1 MNTDS
6 SQFITGRE
14 VAVLDMLNARDRRH
28 AIQQELIRTHNATVI
43 SFTLNIPGPIK
54 VFPLGEMTFE
64 EGIRLIDSQLHA
76 WKIPVLEKRTIRDF
90 TGNEQF
96 WSVKGD
102 TLFIKE
108 ILCLLEDSLSFGRL
122 FDIDVIRTDET
133 KVSRTELG
141 FPGRKC
147 LLCSN
152 DAFVCSRSRT
162 HTVKELL
169 DKACELMKDYF
180 EEKQAKKLSSLSMQA
195 LLYEVS
201 ATPKPGLV
209 DRNNT
214 GAHKDMDIFTFEA
227 SAVSLNHYFE
237 KFALCGMEKEH
248 ENGHEPFSRIFARL
262 RSLGIQAEDAMMT
275 ATKGI
280 NTHKGLIFSLAIL
293 NCSLGYMYANHIPYS
308 PDTLLSINRKL
319 VADVLEDFK
328 DITAET
334 ARTNGERL
342 YALYGMKGARGEAIS
357 GYSTVLKTAL
367 PILKETI
374 HRDLDLKKIAGMV
387 KTRIEIFPDIKELID
402 FFEEVPEYDV
412 AMYTHKKMKTTAESS
427 LQVLKEVLPLLKAQ
441 EDYSNDA
448 LYEMLCAFVKEKG
461 YKNGYV
467 MWPIRTAASG
477 KQMTPCGATEILEIL
492 GKEES
497 IARIEKAI
505 EKLS

>member
-195 LLYEVS
+195 LLDEGDEIAGVRMTFGDNEVIV
-201 ATPKPGLV
+201 ATHNGYAIRIRETDIREMSRVAHGVKAIKLRGSDYV
-209 DRNNT
+209 VSMARVRE
-214 GAHKDMDIFTFEA
+214 GASVLTVA
-227 SAVSLNHYFE
+227 
-237 KFALCGMEKEH
+237 
-248 ENGHEPFSRIFARL
+248 ENGLGRRVPLESYKVQNRGGYGLMNYKSGGVCGIKVVDDEDDIIMISTDGIVIRIRACDISMMSRYSRGVRL
-262 RSLGIQAEDAMMT
+262 MRVGEDGRVVSFTRTEHDDDVETAEVEKATAEEIAEAQAEENAEVIED
-275 ATKGI
+275 
-280 NTHKGLIFSLAIL
+280 NTESVE
-293 NCSLGYMYANHIPYS
+293 N
-308 PDTLLSINRKL
+308 
-319 VADVLEDFK
+319 EDSEN
-328 DITAET
+328 T
-334 ARTNGERL
+334 
-342 YALYGMKGARGEAIS
+342 
-357 GYSTVLKTAL
+357 
-367 PILKETI
+367 
-374 HRDLDLKKIAGMV
+374 
-387 KTRIEIFPDIKELID
+387 
-402 FFEEVPEYDV
+402 EE
-412 AMYTHKKMKTTAESS
+412 
-427 LQVLKEVLPLLKAQ
+427 
-441 EDYSNDA
+441 
-448 LYEMLCAFVKEKG
+448 
-461 YKNGYV
+461 
-467 MWPIRTAASG
+467 
-477 KQMTPCGATEILEIL
+477 
-492 GKEES
+492 
-497 IARIEKAI
+497 
-505 EKLS
+505 

>member
-262 RSLGIQAEDAMMT
+262 RSLGHQYT
-275 ATKGI
+275 QRT
-280 NTHKGLIFSLAIL
+280 
-293 NCSLGYMYANHIPYS
+293 Y
-308 PDTLLSINRKL
+308 LLPGDLKL
-319 VADVLEDFK
+319 LL
-328 DITAET
+328 
-334 ARTNGERL
+334 RL
-342 YALYGMKGARGEAIS
+342 YVCKPYPLFPRHAALHQPETGSRCPGRFQRYYGRNRPHQWR
-357 GYSTVLKTAL
+357 T
-367 PILKETI
+367 
-374 HRDLDLKKIAGMV
+374 
-387 KTRIEIFPDIKELID
+387 
-402 FFEEVPEYDV
+402 
-412 AMYTHKKMKTTAESS
+412 
-427 LQVLKEVLPLLKAQ
+427 PLRPLW
-441 EDYSNDA
+441 
-448 LYEMLCAFVKEKG
+448 YERSPG
-461 YKNGYV
+461 
-467 MWPIRTAASG
+467 
-477 KQMTPCGATEILEIL
+477 
-492 GKEES
+492 
-497 IARIEKAI
+497 
-505 EKLS
+505 

>member
-14 VAVLDMLNARDRRH
+14 VTVPDMLNARDRRH
-28 AIQQELIRTHNATVI
+28 AIQQELIRTHGATVI
-43 SFTLNIPGPIK
+43 SFTLNIPGPVKI
-54 VFPLGEMTFE
+54 FPLGEMTFE
-64 EGIRLIDSQLHA
+64 EGVRLIDSQLHA

-102 TLFIKE
+102 DLFIKE
-108 ILCLLEDSLSFGRL
+108 TLCLLEDSLSFGRL

-262 RSLGIQAEDAMMT
+262 RSLGIQAEDAMMA

-308 PDTLLSINRKL
+308 PDMLLSINQKL
-319 VADVLEDFK
+319 VADVLEDFRE
-328 DITAET
+328 ITAEN

-342 YALYGMKGARGEAIS
+342 IS
-357 GYSTVLKTAL
+357 K
-367 PILKETI
+367 
-374 HRDLDLKKIAGMV
+374 
-387 KTRIEIFPDIKELID
+387 
-402 FFEEVPEYDV
+402 
-412 AMYTHKKMKTTAESS
+412 
-427 LQVLKEVLPLLKAQ
+427 
-441 EDYSNDA
+441 
-448 LYEMLCAFVKEKG
+448 
-461 YKNGYV
+461 
-467 MWPIRTAASG
+467 
-477 KQMTPCGATEILEIL
+477 
-492 GKEES
+492 
-497 IARIEKAI
+497 
-505 EKLS
+505 

>member
-14 VAVLDMLNARDRRH
+14 VTVPDMLNARDRRH
-28 AIQQELIRTHNATVI
+28 AIQQELIRTHGATVI
-43 SFTLNIPGPIK
+43 SFTLNVPGPVKI
-54 VFPLGEMTFE
+54 FPLGEMTFE
-64 EGIRLIDSQLHA
+64 EGVRLIDSQLHA

-102 TLFIKE
+102 DLFIKE
-108 ILCLLEDSLSFGRL
+108 TLCLLEDSLSFGRL

-237 KFALCGMEKEH
+237 KFALCGMEKGVEALICGQMRR
-248 ENGHEPFSRIFARL
+248 NGHHEVRIDDRNRREAFFAAAADLFLAVGDDGERVGLGAGAGRGRDRDKGQTVLRHAFAAARAAVDVVPPVAVVGRHDRDGLRGVDGRAAAQTDDERDLFAAAERRAFAHAFDGRIGLYLVVNERFMTGFLENAGDLRHIAELCRGRAARDDQAAALGQTRTRELAHRAAAEKQPGRHVKTENTHVAASLKKGAERL
-262 RSLGIQAEDAMMT
+262 PCTSWIFDIQASVYT
-275 ATKGI
+275 APNNI
-280 NTHKGLIFSLAIL
+280 IIA
-293 NCSLGYMYANHIPYS
+293 NCG
-308 PDTLLSINRKL
+308 
-319 VADVLEDFK
+319 F
-328 DITAET
+328 
-334 ARTNGERL
+334 
-342 YALYGMKGARGEAIS
+342 
-357 GYSTVLKTAL
+357 
-367 PILKETI
+367 
-374 HRDLDLKKIAGMV
+374 
-387 KTRIEIFPDIKELID
+387 
-402 FFEEVPEYDV
+402 
-412 AMYTHKKMKTTAESS
+412 
-427 LQVLKEVLPLLKAQ
+427 
-441 EDYSNDA
+441 
-448 LYEMLCAFVKEKG
+448 KEKSKMQRKWSE
-461 YKNGYV
+461 YLVHYAKKNY
-467 MWPIRTAASG
+467 AKNA
-477 KQMTPCGATEILEIL
+477 
-492 GKEES
+492 
-497 IARIEKAI
+497 
-505 EKLS
+505 